1 MTTELTWPAIRVV
14 AGKDRVG
21 ADILYLTGPEPDFRW
36 PTFIDAVVGLVQGLD
51 VRTVVGL
58 GAFPAPTP
66 HTRPVRLASTV
77 PPQSVEL
84 AGRVG
89 TVHGTLE
96 VPAGVQA
103 ALEVALGQAGVPV
116 IGLWARVPHYVSAMP
131 YPEASAA
138 LIEGLCA
145 VTGTVLDSSSLRDS
159 PRPPDVRWT
168 NSSEPIPSTSRWCG
182 GWRLRSTPKRSR
194 WRLDVDVPSGDEI
207 AAELE
212 QFLRGEGTDRPG
224 RRRRAEA
231 SSCGCATAA
240 RPRGPGSPAQ
250 GQGHQHHDSQMT
262 THRLSPSSVPAGPS
276 PLARM
281 AAPGWTRDPR
291 GRPAAVNAGARRR
304 WPPSGQ
310 SWWPRPAGGVGPR
323 TRRSPRGPARQ
334 RGRAARRSGCAPHR

>member
-1 MTTELTWPAIRVV
+1 MTDRNPLSLYDFDPDWGEPVSLRLSRPVLVVALEGWVDAGMGASSAIAELLTSSPTTVVATFDTELLIDQRARRPIARLEDGVTTELTWPAIRLV
-14 AGKDRVG
+14 AGRDRVG

-36 PTFIDAVVGLVQGLD
+36 PTFIDAVVGLARDLK

-77 PPQSVEL
+77 PPQSVDL

-103 ALEVALGQAGVPV
+103 ALEVSLGSAGIPV

-145 VTGTVLDSSSLRDS
+145 VTGTVLDTASLRGAGEASRQQVDELIGANPDHLEMVRRLEAALDS
-159 PRPPDVRWT
+159 EEISPM
-168 NSSEPIPSTSRWCG
+168 G
-182 GWRLRSTPKRSR
+182 
-194 WRLDVDVPSGDEI
+194 LDMEVPSGDEI

-212 QFLRGEGTDRPG
+212 RFLRGEG
-224 RRRRAEA
+224 
-231 SSCGCATAA
+231 
-240 RPRGPGSPAQ
+240 
-250 GQGHQHHDSQMT
+250 H
-262 THRLSPSSVPAGPS
+262 
-276 PLARM
+276 
-281 AAPGWTRDPR
+281 
-291 GRPAAVNAGARRR
+291 
-304 WPPSGQ
+304 
-310 SWWPRPAGGVGPR
+310 
-323 TRRSPRGPARQ
+323 
-334 RGRAARRSGCAPHR
+334 

>member
-1 MTTELTWPAIRVV
+1 VTDRDPSSIYDFDPEWGEPVDARLSRPVMVVALEGWVDAGMGASAAIVELLTTSPTTTVASFDTERLIDQRARRPIVRLEDGVTTELTWPAIRIV

-36 PTFIDAVVGLVQGLD
+36 PTFIDAVVGLVGELK

-66 HTRPVRLASTV
+66 HTRPVRLATTV

-103 ALEVALGQAGVPV
+103 ALELSLGNAGIPA

-138 LIEGLCA
+138 LIEGLSA
-145 VTGTVLDSSSLRDS
+145 VTGAVLDSSSLRSAAQVSRRQVDELIGANPEHLEMVRRLEAALDS
-159 PRPPDVRWT
+159 EEEAPPA
-168 NSSEPIPSTSRWCG
+168 
-182 GWRLRSTPKRSR
+182 
-194 WRLDVDVPSGDEI
+194 LDVDVPTGDEI

-212 QFLRGEGTDRPG
+212 QFLRGEG
-224 RRRRAEA
+224 
-231 SSCGCATAA
+231 
-240 RPRGPGSPAQ
+240 
-250 GQGHQHHDSQMT
+250 H
-262 THRLSPSSVPAGPS
+262 
-276 PLARM
+276 
-281 AAPGWTRDPR
+281 
-291 GRPAAVNAGARRR
+291 
-304 WPPSGQ
+304 
-310 SWWPRPAGGVGPR
+310 
-323 TRRSPRGPARQ
+323 
-334 RGRAARRSGCAPHR
+334 

>member
-1 MTTELTWPAIRVV
+1 MTDRNPSSLYQFDPAWDEAAVHRLSNPILVVALEGWVDAGMGASAAIAELLTASPTTDVASFDTELLIDQRARRPIARLEDGVTTELTWPAIRVV
-14 AGKDRVG
+14 AGTDRVG
-21 ADILYLTGPEPDFRW
+21 TDVLYLTGPEPDFRW
-36 PTFIDAVVGLVQGLD
+36 PSFIDAVVGLVQHLT

-103 ALEVALGQAGVPV
+103 ALEVSLGRAGVPV

-145 VTGTVLDSSSLRDS
+145 VTGTVLDSSSLRSAGEESRRQVDELIGANPDHLEMVHRLESALDS
-159 PRPPDVRWT
+159 EEIGT
-168 NSSEPIPSTSRWCG
+168 LG
-182 GWRLRSTPKRSR
+182 
-194 WRLDVDVPSGDEI
+194 LDVDVPSGDEI

-212 QFLRGEGTDRPG
+212 QFLRGEG
-224 RRRRAEA
+224 
-231 SSCGCATAA
+231 
-240 RPRGPGSPAQ
+240 
-250 GQGHQHHDSQMT
+250 H
-262 THRLSPSSVPAGPS
+262 
-276 PLARM
+276 
-281 AAPGWTRDPR
+281 
-291 GRPAAVNAGARRR
+291 
-304 WPPSGQ
+304 
-310 SWWPRPAGGVGPR
+310 
-323 TRRSPRGPARQ
+323 
-334 RGRAARRSGCAPHR
+334 